1 MVKEEKV
8 TATRPL
14 CPSTKQMVIVW
25 NSAIA
30 QVFSRQQQIHFQYIR
45 HIFFHL
51 IADNEI
57 I

>member
-14 CPSTKQMVIVW
+14 WPPTKQMAIVW